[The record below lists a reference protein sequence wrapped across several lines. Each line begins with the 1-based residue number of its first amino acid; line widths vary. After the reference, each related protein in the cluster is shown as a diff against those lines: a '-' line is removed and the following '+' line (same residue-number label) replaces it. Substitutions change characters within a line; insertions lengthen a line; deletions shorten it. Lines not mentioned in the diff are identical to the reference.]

1 MLTAIVFYV
10 ELPMAN
16 NVVVHY
22 ADGKIEKGYTSDFQ
36 PGRDVFHLVVKDENA
51 ETSIPITVSDLKAV
65 FFVKEL
71 HGRGRASSQEKK
83 DFADFKDKKFLGKK
97 VKVEFNDG
105 EIICGLTL
113 GYSPKR
119 KGFFFTPIEKES
131 NNERIFAILSFV
143 KRITFY
149 E

>member
-1 MLTAIVFYV
+1 
-10 ELPMAN
+10 MAN
-16 NVVVHY
+16 RVVVHY
-22 ADGKIEKGYTSDFQ
+22 ANGKIERGYTSDFQ
-36 PGRDVFHLVVKDENA
+36 PGRDVFHLVVKNEDI
-51 ETSIPITVSDLKAV
+51 ETSLPITVADLKAV

-71 HGRGRASSQEKK
+71 QGRGRASSQEKK
-83 DFADFKDKKFLGKK
+83 DFEDLKDEKLLGKK

-131 NNERIFAILSFV
+131 NNERIFAVLSFV

>member
-1 MLTAIVFYV
+1 
-10 ELPMAN
+10 MAN
-16 NVVVHY
+16 RVVVHY
-22 ADGKIEKGYTSDFQ
+22 ANGKIERGYTSDFQ
-36 PGRDVFHLVVKDENA
+36 PGKDVFHLVIKDEDK
-51 ETSIPITVSDLKAV
+51 ETSIPITMSDLKAV
-65 FFVKEL
+65 FFVKDL
-71 HGRGRASSQEKK
+71 RGRGRASSQEKK
-83 DFADFKDKKFLGKK
+83 DFEDLKDEKILGKK

-131 NNERIFAILSFV
+131 NNERIFAVLSFV

>member
-1 MLTAIVFYV
+1 
-10 ELPMAN
+10 MAN
-16 NVVVHY
+16 KVVVHY
-22 ADGKIEKGYTSDFQ
+22 ADGRIERGYTSDFQ
-36 PGRDVFHLVVKDENA
+36 PGRDVFHLVVKTDES
-51 ETSIPITVSDLKAV
+51 EKSIPITISDLKAV

-71 HGRGRASSQEKK
+71 EGRGRASSQEKK
-83 DFADFKDKKFLGKK
+83 DFDDFKNEKIVGKK
-97 VKVEFNDG
+97 VKVEFNDS

-131 NNERIFAILSFV
+131 NNERIFAILSSV

>member
-1 MLTAIVFYV
+1 
-10 ELPMAN
+10 MAN
-16 NVVVHY
+16 RVVVHY
-22 ADGKIEKGYTSDFQ
+22 ANGKIERGYTSDFQ
-36 PGRDVFHLVVKDENA
+36 PGKDVFHLVIKDEDK
-51 ETSIPITVSDLKAV
+51 ETSIPITMSDLKAV
-65 FFVKEL
+65 FFVKDL
-71 HGRGRASSQEKK
+71 RGRGRASSQEKK
-83 DFADFKDKKFLGKK
+83 DFEDLKDEKLLGKK

-131 NNERIFAILSFV
+131 NNERIFAVLSFV